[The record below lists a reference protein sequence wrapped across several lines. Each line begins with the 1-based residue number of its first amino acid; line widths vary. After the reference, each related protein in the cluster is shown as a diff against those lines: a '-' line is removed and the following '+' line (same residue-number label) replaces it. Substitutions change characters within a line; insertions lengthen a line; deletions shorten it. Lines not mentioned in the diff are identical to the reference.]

1 VIDPSLHA
9 RRLFVIS
16 APSGA
21 GKTSL
26 VQALL
31 QSDPELC
38 VSVSHT
44 TRPRRPNEVE
54 GRDYF
59 FVNIPEFEALRDAGA
74 FLEWAQVF
82 DNFYGTGREQVEQRL
97 GQGRDVL
104 LEIDW
109 QGARQ
114 VRTAAPLCTS
124 IFVLPPSRAA
134 LEARLRARRTDSDEV
149 IQRRLRDAAGDMSHC
164 REFDYAV
171 VNDRFEVA
179 VGQLRQIVR
188 GDGES
193 LRSSRPELA
202 TLLAQLVA

>member
-1 VIDPSLHA
+1 MIDPTPHNA
-9 RRLFVIS
+9 RLFVIS

-26 VQALL
+26 VRALL

-44 TRPRRPNEVE
+44 TRAKRPNEVD

-59 FVNIPEFEALRDAGA
+59 FVDIPQFEALRDAGA
-74 FLEWAQVF
+74 FLEWARVF
-82 DNFYGTGREQVEQRL
+82 DNFYGTGREQVERRL
-97 GQGRDVL
+97 RQGRDVL

-114 VRTAAPLCTS
+114 VRTAAPHCTS
-124 IFVLPPSRAA
+124 IFVLPPSRGA
-134 LEARLRARRTDSDEV
+134 LEARLRSRRTDNDEV
-149 IQRRLRDAAGDMSHC
+149 IQRRLRDAAGDMAHC

-171 VNDRFEVA
+171 VNDQFENAVA
-179 VGQLRQIVR
+179 QLRRIVR
-188 GDGES
+188 GDGEK
-193 LRSSRPELA
+193 LLSSRPEL
-202 TLLAQLVA
+202 TPLLARLVA